1 MINVSING
9 DIKIF
14 ENNITL
20 KEILNILKYDNDC
33 FASAVNT
40 TFVPI
45 KQYELI
51 IIKDGDKID
60 ILSPI
65 QGG

>member
-33 FASAVNT
+33 FACAVNT

-45 KQYELI
+45 KQYELT

-60 ILSPI
+60 ILSPM